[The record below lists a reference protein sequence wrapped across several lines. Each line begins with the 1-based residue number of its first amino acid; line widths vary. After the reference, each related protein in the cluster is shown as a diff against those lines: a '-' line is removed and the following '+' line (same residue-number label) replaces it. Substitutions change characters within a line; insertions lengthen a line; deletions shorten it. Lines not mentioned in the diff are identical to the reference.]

1 MRRLAVEHFNQGASN
16 PAWPTLSS
24 IIDACLSQA
33 DESLSHS
40 SGLGILPSPRP
51 MTLHLHK
58 SHAAIFHTLAH
69 KHKHTPTNSQIH
81 KVHTCWLALWWA
93 WLIQFLMLSAKKPPQ
108 KTSFVSYLEEPSSFE
123 LWIQI
128 HKGYTVHDNSTQQLQ
143 PYNTQWLKTI
153 CSKSHGLHR
162 TCVAFPERQPC
173 FALKLNNRITMHR

>member
-1 MRRLAVEHFNQGASN
+1 MTHSVIHYWCLPQPGWWIIKPLIRPGNSAF
-16 PAWPTLSS
+16 SS
-24 IIDACLSQA
+24 A
-33 DESLSHS
+33 DD
-40 SGLGILPSPRP
+40 
-51 MTLHLHK
+51 THLHK